1 MSSVPNA
8 KIPTIVLGG
17 TGYVAGEL
25 LRLIAGH
32 PNFELAAIMSDS
44 QPGAAVG
51 QAFPHL
57 AAVYGDTTFKS
68 QDEIERLIA
77 ELPQSAVFGAAPK
90 IADCGSSAT
99 SRSTSSCDLNFVVA

>member
-1 MSSVPNA
+1 MTTA

-57 AAVYGDTTFKS
+57 AAVYGDMYAVAPSPSVEAMFTTRPS
-68 QDEIERLIA
+68 RCRA
-77 ELPQSAVFGAAPK
+77 RSARHDR
-90 IADCGSSAT
+90 I
-99 SRSTSSCDLNFVVA
+99 SRTCAVRFTAMIRP